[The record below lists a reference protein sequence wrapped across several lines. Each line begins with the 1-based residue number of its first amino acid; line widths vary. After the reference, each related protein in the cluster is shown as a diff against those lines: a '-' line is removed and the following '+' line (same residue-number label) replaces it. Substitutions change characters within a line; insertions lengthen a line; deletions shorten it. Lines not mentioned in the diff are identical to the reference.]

1 MKKLTAAALAL
12 SLTAALVSGCST
24 KPAESKPETGT
35 AAQKGTEPL
44 KVAWVY
50 IGPPGDAGYTFE
62 HDQGRKAAEK
72 QFGDKIQT
80 TFVESVPESAEAERV
95 FEELAQK
102 GNKIIFG
109 TSFGYM
115 DYMVNVAQRHPE
127 VTFLHATGYKTEKN
141 LGTYMGRNHQGFYLS
156 GIAAGYQLQGTPS
169 NTVGMVAAFPIPE
182 VIRAINA
189 FALGAQSV
197 NPTAKVKVVWTN
209 TWFDPN
215 KEKDAANALL
225 AAGVDGLAMYQD
237 SPATLQAAQEKGKF
251 AVGNNSDA
259 RSHAPKAFLT
269 APVYNWG
276 PYYIKAIQSVMDGTW
291 KSEQYWGGMND
302 HIVSVAPLAEFAKPE
317 AKAKVAEV
325 QKQFEAGSFEV
336 FTGPIKDQSGAE
348 RVKAGAKLSD
358 ADQLSIDWFVAGVE
372 GTTK

>member
-12 SLTAALVSGCST
+12 ALTTGLIAGCST
-24 KPAESKPETGT
+24 KSTDSATEAG
-35 AAQKGTEPL
+35 AAAPKANEPL

-50 IGPPGDAGYTFE
+50 IGPPGDAGYTYE
-62 HDQGRKAAEK
+62 HDQGRLAAEK
-72 QFGDKIQT
+72 ALGAKIQA
-80 TFVESVPESAEAERV
+80 TFVENVPENADAERV

-102 GNKIIFG
+102 GNKLIFG

-115 DYMVNVAQRHPE
+115 DYMVNVAERHPE
-127 VTFLHATGYKTEKN
+127 VTFMHATGYKTAAN
-141 LGTYMGRNHQGFYLS
+141 LGTYMGWNHQGFYLS
-156 GIAAGYQLQGTPS
+156 GIAAGYQLQGSPS

-197 NPTAKVKVVWTN
+197 NPAAKVKVVWTN

-251 AVGNNSDA
+251 AIGNNSDA
-259 RSHAPKAFLT
+259 RVHAPKAFLT
-269 APVYNWG
+269 APTFNWG
-276 PYYIKAIQSVMDGTW
+276 PYYTKAIQSVLDGTW
-291 KSEQYWGGMND
+291 KTGEYRGGMED
-302 HIVSVAPLAEFAKPE
+302 HIVSVAKLADFAKPE
-317 AKAKVAEV
+317 AVAKVAEV
-325 QKQFEAGSFEV
+325 QKQFEAGSLEV
-336 FTGPIKDQSGAE
+336 FTGPLKDQSGAE
-348 RVKAGAKLSD
+348 RVKAGEKLTDAEKLSM
-358 ADQLSIDWFVAGVE
+358 DWFVAGVE
-372 GTTK
+372 GSTK

>member
-12 SLTAALVSGCST
+12 ALTAGIVAGCST
-24 KPAESKPETGT
+24 KPTDSKPEAGT
-35 AAQKGTEPL
+35 TAPKGTEPL

-50 IGPPGDAGYTFE
+50 IGPPGDAGYTYE
-62 HDQGRKAAEK
+62 HDQGRIAAEK
-72 QFGDKIQT
+72 AFGDKIKT
-80 TFVESVPESAEAERV
+80 TFVENVPETADAERV

-102 GNKIIFG
+102 GNKLIFG

-115 DYMVNVAQRHPE
+115 DAMVNVAQRHPE
-127 VTFLHATGYKTEKN
+127 VTFMHATGYKTEAN
-141 LGTYMGRNHQGFYLS
+141 LGTYAGRNYQGFYLS

-182 VIRAINA
+182 VVRAINA

-259 RSHAPKAFLT
+259 RAHAPKAFLT
-269 APVYNWG
+269 APTFNWG
-276 PYYIKAIQSVMDGTW
+276 PYYAKAIQSVLDGTW
-291 KSEQYWGGMND
+291 KSGDYWGGMDD
-302 HIVSVAPLAEFAKPE
+302 HVVSVAPLADFAKPE
-317 AKAKVAEV
+317 AIAKVAEV
-325 QKQFEAGSFEV
+325 KKQLEAGSFEA
-336 FTGPIKDQSGAE
+336 FSGPIKDQSGAE
-348 RVKAGAKLSD
+348 QVKAGAKLTD
-358 ADQLSIDWFVAGVE
+358 AELLSMDWFVAGVE
-372 GTTK
+372 GSVK